1 MAEAKGEKMA
11 VQVRWLAWGM
21 VVLSLSF
28 SAAYAQRAD
37 SLQALLPH
45 SKDTTRVIILTQL
58 AHELRAKDNTLAT
71 AYANEAVELA
81 RSLGFTKGE
90 AMATMRLAVT
100 YGFRND
106 FDQALTLLR
115 TATDLAIET
124 KQWKLAADCYI
135 NCGGI
140 YSARSNTKK
149 AFENYREALTYF
161 EKANDKSGQA
171 TASYGI
177 GITYV
182 HEKKFDQALEYYNR
196 SIALFNEL
204 GQQQEVPKVLVNVG
218 TMYFQM
224 KDYPQALNQ
233 LSRAIDIFRSF
244 KNERGAATAL
254 HSRAEVYD
262 AMQQHTPALA
272 DLEEAMVLNEKNQH
286 EYNKVKC
293 ALLFA
298 KIYRQQKKYDLAK
311 EKLQQSIAISQKIK
325 LTEDTSEAYRLLAE
339 ISSDQADFK
348 NAYRYHQLHRV
359 YYDSVFDKEKSRQ
372 IQEMQIAFETEKKE
386 AEIRVLKS
394 RQILNQTL
402 LYGSL
407 TLLAMVVAIAF
418 LLLNRQRLKN
428 KKEKELAEKESQLM
442 EERKALMEAEIENAR
457 LSQEGLKQEIE
468 FKNKE
473 LTTYTLNLIQ
483 KNEVLENIKAAVEE
497 IRLAEDSQIRSRLN
511 SLLNTVNY
519 SFHLDKDWEN
529 FRLHFEQVHQSFFDR
544 LNELYPDLSPNDRK
558 LCALIR
564 LNLDTKETAAVLDI
578 SPESAKVARHRLRK
592 KLNLAPEQNLASFL
606 AAI

>member
-1 MAEAKGEKMA
+1 MAEAKGEKMGMR
-11 VQVRWLAWGM
+11 VFILLAF
-21 VVLSLSF
+21 SF
-28 SAAYAQRAD
+28 SLLSTYAQRAD
-37 SLQALLPH
+37 SLKALLENV
-45 SKDTTRVIILTQL
+45 KDTARVSVLTQL
-58 AHELRAKDNTLAT
+58 AHELRGKDNLQAT
-71 AYANEAVELA
+71 AYANEAIELA
-81 RSLGFTKGE
+81 RTLGYKKGE

-106 FDQALTLLR
+106 FDQALVLLR
-115 TATDLAIET
+115 DAIDLAIET
-124 KQWKLAADCYI
+124 GQWKLAAECFV

-182 HEKKFDQALEYYNR
+182 HEKKFEQALDYYNR

-224 KDYPQALNQ
+224 KDYPEALNQ
-233 LSRAIDIFRSF
+233 LSRAIDIFKSF
-244 KNERGAATAL
+244 HNERGAATAL

-262 AMQQHTPALA
+262 AMQQHTSALA
-272 DLEEAMVLNEKNQH
+272 DLEEAMVLNEKNRH
-286 EYNKVKC
+286 DYNKVKC
-293 ALLFA
+293 TLLFA
-298 KIYRQQKKYDLAK
+298 KIYREQKKYDLAK
-311 EKLQQSIAISQKIK
+311 EKLEQSIAISQKIK

-359 YYDSVFDKEKSRQ
+359 YYDSVFSKEKSRQ

-386 AEIRVLKS
+386 AEIRALKS

-407 TLLAMVVAIAF
+407 VMLAMVIIIAF
-418 LLLNRQRLKN
+418 LLLNRQRLKS

-442 EERKALMEAEIENAR
+442 EERKALMESEIENAR

-497 IRLAEDSQIRSRLN
+497 IRSADDGQIRTKLN
-511 SLLNTVNY
+511 ALLNTVNY

-592 KLNLAPEQNLASFL
+592 KLNLTSEQNLASFL
-606 AAI
+606 SAI